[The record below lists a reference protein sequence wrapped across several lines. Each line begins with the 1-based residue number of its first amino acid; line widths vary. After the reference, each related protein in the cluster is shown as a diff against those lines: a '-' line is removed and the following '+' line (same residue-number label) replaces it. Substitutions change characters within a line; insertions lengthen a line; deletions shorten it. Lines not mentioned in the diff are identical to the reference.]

1 MLTPYLDELTDFV
14 ALPTVAG
21 DEQANRAAVH
31 YLRMRL
37 LRLGFDVQVKGVA
50 RTDQPLLV
58 ARFGDSDGAPLILYN
73 HYDVERIRPQEDWH
87 SPPFQLTQ
95 RDGRLWGRGV
105 ADNKAVLLARLSVIE
120 ARIAR
125 GEALP
130 NMLWLIQ
137 GEEEVG
143 APLAHALFP
152 AELAP
157 LKNCLCVEETG
168 YYRDGAP
175 LIFQHGAALSASE
188 RETLACSL
196 NSVLFDGKARI
207 ETRTLSKFGPCP
219 LIENL
224 PDGSLYLG
232 FGPNDYSA
240 RIHRDNESISVELLE
255 QYFPLFDRFLTWC
268 RHRVAQVEAPCA
280 A

>member
-1 MLTPYLDELTDFV
+1 MLTQYLDELIDFV
-14 ALPTVAG
+14 ALETVTG
-21 DEQANRAAVH
+21 NEQANRAAVN
-31 YLRMRL
+31 YLFARL
-37 LRLGFDVQVKGVA
+37 QKLGFDVQVKGEA

-58 ARFGDSDGAPLILYN
+58 ARYGDSGGAPLVLYN
-73 HYDVERIRPQEDWH
+73 HYDVERVRPQEDWQ
-87 SPPFQLTQ
+87 SPPFQLTE

-120 ARIAR
+120 SRVAR

-130 NMLWLIQ
+130 SMLWLIQ

-143 APLAHALFP
+143 APLAHELFP
-152 AELAP
+152 DELAP
-157 LKNCLCVEETG
+157 FKNSLCIEETG

-175 LIFQHGAALSASE
+175 LIFQKGEAITTGNGESLVA
-188 RETLACSL
+188 SL
-196 NSVLFDGKARI
+196 NSMLYDGKARV

-224 PDGSLYLG
+224 PGGSLYLG

-240 RIHRDNESISVELLE
+240 RIHRDNESISLELLE
-255 QYFPLFDRFLTWC
+255 QYFTLFDRFLTWC
-268 RHRVAQVEAPCA
+268 SKLTRALETPCA